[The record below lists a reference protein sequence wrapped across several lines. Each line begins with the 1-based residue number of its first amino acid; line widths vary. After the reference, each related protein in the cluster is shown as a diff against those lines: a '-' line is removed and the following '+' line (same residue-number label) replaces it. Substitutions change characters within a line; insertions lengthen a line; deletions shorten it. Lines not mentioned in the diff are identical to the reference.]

1 MPPTLM
7 VKVVDTVVC
16 GRVVTTR
23 APAPPVPVTEQA
35 VPVLSAPPAPSAV
48 IVTTAAAGTVKV
60 CEAPVKVKVCDG
72 SVRCVRTGT
81 APTGAAVAGGAV
93 AASSAIPDSSALP
106 TDTTPARR
114 SPRRPPEPTG
124 SDATTA
130 PPGGASPARALLD
143 TATGH

>member
-1 MPPTLM
+1 M
-7 VKVVDTVVC
+7 
-16 GRVVTTR
+16 VTTR
-23 APAPPVPVTEQA
+23 APDPPVPVTEQG

-60 CEAPVKVKVCDG
+60 CGAPVKVKVCDG
-72 SVRCVRTGT
+72 SAPCARTGT
-81 APTGAAVAGGAV
+81 APIGAAATGGAV
-93 AASSAIPDSSALP
+93 AASSAIPDSSAHP
-106 TDTTPARR
+106 TDTTPAPR

-130 PPGGASPARALLD
+130 PTGIAPPTRALN